1 MSMPGSETG
10 TAVIGI
16 GITAGN
22 VLIPAFIKAHYPE
35 RIGRLTGMY
44 TAMMSLMSAV
54 AGAVS
59 VPLGDAIGWRGSL
72 LVWAALVAV
81 VIVMWVPYRSYDLD
95 ESDLAPSSRR
105 SILSSPTTWY
115 IALYLGLQSL
125 VYYALVAWMAV
136 ILQSKG
142 LDPTEAGMVVSV
154 YMVIGIVG
162 SLLLPTVAGS
172 RRDLRRLSTSLGVVY
187 VVGLVLLM
195 HSDGSTVSLALPV
208 ILCGICGG
216 ACITYPSMLFG
227 LRTRS
232 SRDSSSVSGIA
243 QSAGYVVA
251 ATGPVAVGA
260 IHDLTAG
267 WDGGIAFLV
276 CISATLVVLGYLIGR
291 DVPIVSG
298 VD

>member
-1 MSMPGSETG
+1 
-10 TAVIGI
+10 
-16 GITAGN
+16 
-22 VLIPAFIKAHYPE
+22 
-35 RIGRLTGMY
+35 
-44 TAMMSLMSAV
+44 
-54 AGAVS
+54 
-59 VPLGDAIGWRGSL
+59 
-72 LVWAALVAV
+72 
-81 VIVMWVPYRSYDLD
+81 
-95 ESDLAPSSRR
+95 
-105 SILSSPTTWY
+105 
-115 IALYLGLQSL
+115 
-125 VYYALVAWMAV
+125 MAV

-172 RRDLRRLSTSLGVVY
+172 RRDLRRLGTSLGVVY

-208 ILCGICGG
+208 IMCGICGG

-243 QSAGYVVA
+243 QSVGYVVA